1 MKIVMLCGKGCSS
14 LFMYNGIKDD
24 FKIDAVIQEV
34 KPSIKKLV
42 KRRIKNLG
50 FIEVLNQSFFQILI
64 PRILTLFSKRRISEI
79 KIINNL
85 KEKPVPQAI
94 LTEVASVNDK
104 ECLDLIIKI
113 QPDIIIVNGTR
124 IIGKRLLE
132 ATKTLFIN
140 THVGITPEYRGV
152 HGGYWAL
159 RNDDIKNCGVTIH
172 KVDVGIDTGDIISQ
186 NKIEVTNRDNFV
198 TYPFLQISKAIVM
211 MKEVLI
217 TIENDQ
223 LRTYKKEGTS
233 VSKLWYH
240 PTLTGY
246 LYHIIFKGI
255 K

>member
-1 MKIVMLCGKGCSS
+1 
-14 LFMYNGIKDD
+14 MYNGIKDD

-246 LYHIIFKGI
+246 LYHRIFKGI

>member
-1 MKIVMLCGKGCSS
+1 M
-14 LFMYNGIKDD
+14 
-24 FKIDAVIQEV
+24 
-34 KPSIKKLV
+34 
-42 KRRIKNLG
+42 
-50 FIEVLNQSFFQILI
+50 
-64 PRILTLFSKRRISEI
+64 
-79 KIINNL
+79 
-85 KEKPVPQAI
+85 
-94 LTEVASVNDK
+94 TEVASVNDK

-246 LYHIIFKGI
+246 LYHRIFKGI